1 LPSPVGHSLAGIAAY
16 LLARNGHVGCRR
28 EYLFICSVVIAN
40 LPDLDL
46 IPRLLFGETSS
57 LHRQWT
63 HSLTATFGFGLL
75 IAGLARFWQGNS
87 TFYGLWAGTVYLSH
101 IVLDM
106 LLDDP
111 SPPHGVQLLWPFS
124 ESYFI
129 SPITPFASFSYTNP
143 KIGIIG
149 MFFVP
154 HNLATMA
161 RELAL
166 MAPWVALAAYFGRRL
181 WRRS

>member
-1 LPSPVGHSLAGIAAY
+1 MPSPVGHSLAGLCGY
-16 LLARNGHVGCRR
+16 LLAGNRPLPARR
-28 EYLFICSVVIAN
+28 EYLLLSSVVIAN

-46 IPRLLFGETSS
+46 APRLLFGDVSS

-63 HSLTATFGFGLL
+63 HSLVAALGFGLL
-75 IAGLARFWQGNS
+75 IGVLARWWKTDGI
-87 TFYGLWAGTVYLSH
+87 FYGVWGGAVYLSH

-124 ESYFI
+124 ESYFM
-129 SPITPFASFSYTNP
+129 SPVTPFTSFSYSNP
-143 KIGIIG
+143 RIGIIG

-161 RELAL
+161 RELVL
-166 MAPWVALAAYFGRRL
+166 MAPWVGLTAYIGRRL
-181 WRRS
+181 WRKS

>member
-1 LPSPVGHSLAGIAAY
+1 LAGFCAY
-16 LLARNGHVGCRR
+16 LLAKNGHVRSRR
-28 EYLFICSVVIAN
+28 EYLFISSVVIAN

-46 IPRLLFGETSS
+46 IPRLLFGEISS

-63 HSLTATFGFGLL
+63 HSLIAALAFGLL
-75 IAGLARFWQGNS
+75 IAGLVRFWKGNS
-87 TFYGLWAGTVYLSH
+87 TFYGLWGGIVYLSH
-101 IVLDM
+101 IVLDV

-124 ESYFI
+124 ESYFM
-129 SPITPFASFSYTNP
+129 SPVTPFTSFSYSNP
-143 KIGIIG
+143 KVGIIG

-166 MAPWVALAAYFGRRL
+166 MAPWVALAAYVGRRV
-181 WRRS
+181 WRKS

>member
-1 LPSPVGHSLAGIAAY
+1 MPSPVGHSLAGISAY
-16 LLARNGHVGCRR
+16 LLAKNGHVRCRR

-40 LPDLDL
+40 LPDFDL

-63 HSLTATFGFGLL
+63 HSLIAALAFGLL

-87 TFYGLWAGTVYLSH
+87 TFYGLWGGTVYLSH
-101 IVLDM
+101 IILDM

-124 ESYFI
+124 ESYFM
-129 SPITPFASFSYTNP
+129 SPITPFASFSYSNP
-143 KIGIIG
+143 KVGIIG

-166 MAPWVALAAYFGRRL
+166 MAPWVALAAYVGRRV
-181 WRRS
+181 WRKS